1 MLCSHHRLPTTSDL
15 RFLLVR
21 RLPVRLRLARHRRAL
36 PAVAAAVEVGPP
48 LVHQR
53 LRLVR
58 AVTTPR
64 PGRVTPLPLPL
75 LLMLL
80 SLPLVQ
86 TQRGGTPA
94 RTATRTRIAYRTRL
108 PFLKDSTM
116 AAVGGVERART
127 TRRAVR
133 SPSGRDRRG
142 ANRPIMGVIA
152 RGTRRRRRRG
162 IGVRI
167 AGIGIAS
174 MSGSAKERG
183 RRSEN
188 AETATATVTVVTA
201 LRRRGD
207 LRPGAKTTSWTE
219 SRTTAATHPGC
230 GSAGLVI
237 GRMSAVR
244 PVVVVITTMRRRRA
258 RAM

>member
-1 MLCSHHRLPTTSDL
+1 
-15 RFLLVR
+15 
-21 RLPVRLRLARHRRAL
+21 
-36 PAVAAAVEVGPP
+36 
-48 LVHQR
+48 
-53 LRLVR
+53 
-58 AVTTPR
+58 
-64 PGRVTPLPLPL
+64 
-75 LLMLL
+75 
-80 SLPLVQ
+80 
-86 TQRGGTPA
+86 
-94 RTATRTRIAYRTRL
+94 
-108 PFLKDSTM
+108 M

-152 RGTRRRRRRG
+152 RGTRRRGRRRG

-167 AGIGIAS
+167 AETGIAS

-188 AETATATVTVVTA
+188 AETATATVTVMTA
-201 LRRRGD
+201 PRRRGD
-207 LRPGAKTTSWTE
+207 LRPGVKTTSWTE
-219 SRTTAATHPGC
+219 SRTTVATRPGC